1 MGRQVGTSHNLGW
14 GLIGAATTK
23 LARTATRKV
32 MHERSGA
39 PRLPRA
45 ARRSSGLGMLLLL
58 AAAAG
63 AMLALGDIL
72 QEQGKQVARA

>member
-1 MGRQVGTSHNLGW
+1 MGTSHTLGW
-14 GLIGAATTK
+14 GLIGAATTT
-23 LARTATRKV
+23 LTRAATRKA
-32 MHERSGA
+32 MHGPSGA

-45 ARRSSGLGMLLLL
+45 ARRSDGLGMLLLL

-72 QEQGKQVARA
+72 QEQRKHVARA